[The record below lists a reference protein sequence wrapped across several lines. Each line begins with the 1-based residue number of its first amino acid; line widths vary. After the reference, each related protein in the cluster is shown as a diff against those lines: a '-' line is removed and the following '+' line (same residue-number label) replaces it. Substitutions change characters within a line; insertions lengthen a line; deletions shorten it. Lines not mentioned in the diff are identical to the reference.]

1 LLVFLLISNTAD
13 RYDEIEECLFFL
25 WGKYLVVV
33 DLIKKIY
40 LIKKLIKLQLKKSTL
55 KIFGCNSA

>member
-1 LLVFLLISNTAD
+1 VD
-13 RYDEIEECLFFL
+13 RYDEIEELFSL

-40 LIKKLIKLQLKKSTL
+40 LIKNLVKLQLKKSTL